1 MTNTMNH
8 HRFEKADRRV
18 GRADHPL
25 RIADAGARLMKQSL
39 GANHRDAFEIR
50 VPDRNLRRALEL
62 RYQVYCVECSFL
74 SPEDYP
80 DGVETDEHDD
90 EAKHFYAFDAK
101 GELVGYVRVVHPD
114 VHQRF
119 PFQRHCATSHEGVV
133 QPVPGRTVEVSR
145 LMLRCDYRRL
155 PDQALAR
162 GATGHKHAGSSG
174 DRRDEA
180 SQVLMSLYRQL
191 YTYSR
196 ANDIDH
202 WYAAMERPL
211 ARSLKR
217 LNITFTAIGPE
228 ADYYGP
234 VAPYLANLHE
244 VEAQV
249 GARNPTLLA
258 WLQQPERDCDYT
270 GIGQKVR
277 LAPMRYAGETAF

>member
-1 MTNTMNH
+1 MNH
-8 HRFEKADRRV
+8 HRFEKADHRV
-18 GRADHPL
+18 GRSDHPL
-25 RIADAGARLMKQSL
+25 RNSDAGSRLMNQTM
-39 GANHRDAFEIR
+39 GANHRDPRGLR
-50 VPDRNLRRALEL
+50 VQDGNLRRAQEL

-80 DGVETDEHDD
+80 DGLETDEHDD
-90 EAKHFYAFDAK
+90 DAKHFYAFDTQ
-101 GELVGYVRVVHPD
+101 GELVGYVRVVHAD
-114 VHQRF
+114 VYQRF
-119 PFQRHCATSHEGVV
+119 PFQRHCATSDEGVV
-133 QPVPGRTVEVSR
+133 LPVPCRTVEVSR

-155 PDQALAR
+155 PDKGLTG
-162 GATGHKHAGSSG
+162 GAAGHKHTGFSG

-211 ARSLKR
+211 ARSLLR
-217 LNITFTAIGPE
+217 LNIAFKAIGPE

-258 WLQQPERDCDYT
+258 WLQHPERDCDYA
-270 GIGQKVR
+270 GFGQKIEIGS
-277 LAPMRYAGETAF
+277 MRYPGETAL